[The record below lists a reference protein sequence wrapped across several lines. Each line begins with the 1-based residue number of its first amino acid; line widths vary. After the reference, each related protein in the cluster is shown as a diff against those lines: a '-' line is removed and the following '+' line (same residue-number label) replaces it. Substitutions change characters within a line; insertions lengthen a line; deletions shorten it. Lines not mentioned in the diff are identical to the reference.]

1 MQSAASVDLA
11 ANSHWLSQERV
22 VAVSQREEPNFYWL
36 PRGPTVGSRE
46 ALQRVVPRMAQKTL
60 RQGRLI
66 EEEEEAVGERE
77 AFVNSLGGT
86 PKLA

>member
-1 MQSAASVDLA
+1 MQSAATVDLA
-11 ANSHWLSQERV
+11 ANSHWFSQELV
-22 VAVSQREEPNFYWL
+22 VAVAQCEEPNFYWL

-46 ALQRVVPRMAQKTL
+46 ALKRVVQRLAQETPRQV
-60 RQGRLI
+60 RLV
-66 EEEEEAVGERE
+66 EEEEAVGERE